1 MAERN
6 PTPTETIVG
15 WLRTGYPDGV
25 PAHDYV
31 ALLGILHRSLTDAE
45 VTELAAQLQHD
56 DDRGEE
62 AIRERIRQHALE
74 EPSDEDI
81 RRVAS
86 RLAAGGWPLDQAVSV
101 STAVGRG

>member
-6 PTPTETIVG
+6 STPIETIVG
-15 WLRTGYPDGV
+15 WLRAGYPDGV

-45 VTELAAQLQHD
+45 VTELALQLQKD
-56 DDRGEE
+56 GDSGEE

-74 EPSDEDI
+74 EPSEDDV

-86 RLAAGGWPLDQAVSV
+86 RLAAGGWPLDKAISA
-101 STAVGRG
+101 STPVGRG